1 MNNKTINI
9 EIEEL
14 AGRYFDGTTT
24 VDEERRL
31 RLLLATTG
39 YSSPAADEARA
50 LLGFFAAE
58 RSRAAVTAKRRRMG
72 LTRSVLTVAASV
84 AVMVA
89 VTVALFRSADSRME
103 CYAMVGSERIED
115 MDEIRSLIDADLGC
129 IADAQHSINDAIAAD
144 LSAISDAMQ

>member
-1 MNNKTINI
+1 MKNKTINI

-14 AGRYFDGTTT
+14 VARYFDGATT
-24 VDEERRL
+24 VDQERQLRRL
-31 RLLLATTG
+31 LASTG

-50 LLGFFAAE
+50 LLGYFAAE
-58 RSRAAVTAKRRRMG
+58 RGRAAETARRRSRG
-72 LTRSVLTVAASV
+72 LRRTVLTVAASV

-89 VTVALFRSADSRME
+89 VTVALFRSADSPME
-103 CYAMVGSERIED
+103 CYAMVGSERVED
-115 MDEIRSLIDADLGC
+115 MNEIRALIDADLGC